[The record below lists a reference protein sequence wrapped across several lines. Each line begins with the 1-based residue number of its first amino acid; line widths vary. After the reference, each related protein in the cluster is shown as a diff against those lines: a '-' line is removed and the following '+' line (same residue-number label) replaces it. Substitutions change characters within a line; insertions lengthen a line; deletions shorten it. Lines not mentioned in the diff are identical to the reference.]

1 MIAMDKIFVEVISLS
16 SKLCSQGER
25 TVYCT
30 ACSAYSVPLWSTE
43 YIRLCIGW
51 QNNTSASRQGKSKKI
66 KVFNYLKRDYSP
78 LYKLKGLV
86 RLAARLRFAF
96 YDSLQA
102 LK

>member
-1 MIAMDKIFVEVISLS
+1 MQSRRTYCVLYSLFRLLCTPMEYGVYSSMYRLAEQYKRFPTRKI
-16 SKLCSQGER
+16 K
-25 TVYCT
+25 
-30 ACSAYSVPLWSTE
+30 
-43 YIRLCIGW
+43 
-51 QNNTSASRQGKSKKI
+51 KKI

>member
-1 MIAMDKIFVEVISLS
+1 MSRSFPYRVNYAVKENVLCTVQPVPPTLYPYGVRSIFVYVSA
-16 SKLCSQGER
+16 GR
-25 TVYCT
+25 TIQ
-30 ACSAYSVPLWSTE
+30 ALPDKE
-43 YIRLCIGW
+43 N
-51 QNNTSASRQGKSKKI
+51 QKKI